1 MALPWP
7 DVVDMIAAGR
17 ARGDAMND
25 VASSRVPPGEPKLIL
40 PFLAPFYNVVR
51 DLSYPLM
58 RSTLGGL
65 MLYHAITS
73 GKLTGRVTVAAFSAV
88 LARRGMEPSLPLAYL
103 AFFAETVCAVCLIV
117 GFMTRFVAAAIA
129 IELAVITFGVYW
141 AQGFHFAQTPGG
153 GAEFPFLFGLMVFFV
168 ALRGGG
174 PYSLDR
180 KIGWEL

>member
-1 MALPWP
+1 MSETE
-7 DVVDMIAAGR
+7 R
-17 ARGDAMND
+17 N
-25 VASSRVPPGEPKLIL
+25 SVPTGEPKLIL

-73 GKLTGRVTVAAFSAV
+73 GKLTGRVTVAAFSAT

-103 AFFAETVCAVCLIV
+103 VFFSEIVGAFGLIF
-117 GFMTRFVAAAIA
+117 GFMTRFFAAAVA
-129 IELAVITFGVYW
+129 IELAVITFAIYW
-141 AQGFHFAQTPGG
+141 PQGFHFAQTPGG
-153 GAEFPFLFGLMVFFV
+153 GAELPFLLGLMVFFV